1 MMAGSNTPVSRKYL
15 HRWLMHHW
23 CLAFVALS
31 LTYIYYYCIQE
42 RARAQ
47 WHVCIY
53 HWKQDARS
61 VSQTGFYIIVL
72 RRQSLQY
79 FLYRALPNLLRA
91 RISNLDLD

>member
-1 MMAGSNTPVSRKYL
+1 MMAGTNTPVSRKYL
-15 HRWLMHHW
+15 HRWLMRHW

-42 RARAQ
+42 RAPGPVACL
-47 WHVCIY
+47 HL
-53 HWKQDARS
+53 QDARS

-79 FLYRALPNLLRA
+79 FLYRALPKLLRA
-91 RISNLDLD
+91 RISNLNLN